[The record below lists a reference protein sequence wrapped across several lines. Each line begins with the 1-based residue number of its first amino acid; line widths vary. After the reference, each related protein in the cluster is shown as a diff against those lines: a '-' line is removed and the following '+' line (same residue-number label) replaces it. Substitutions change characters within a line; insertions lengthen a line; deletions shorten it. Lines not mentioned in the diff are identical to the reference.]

1 MAMGTRKKRQR
12 QESLWYGGEL
22 AAAPGHPFYTRLN
35 EVLEAAG
42 FDPFCETQCAK
53 FYHQKLGRPSLPPGQ
68 YFRVMMI
75 GFFEGLD
82 SERGIAW
89 RLADS
94 LTLRQFLS
102 IGLDESTPD
111 HVTISRTRRLI
122 DAETHQRIFSWVLE
136 QLAVSGL
143 IKGKTI
149 GVDSTT
155 LEANAAMK
163 SIVRRDTGESYMAYL
178 KRLAE
183 AEGIEAQDAAALLR
197 MDRKRKKKTSNE
209 EWKNPIDEEAEI
221 TKLKDGRTA
230 LAYKAEN
237 AVDMET
243 GAIVAVTTHGGAAA
257 DTATVTETVIEA
269 GVAVAELMEVE
280 PAEGQ
285 SGVHPEGVQEVVAD
299 KGYHS
304 NDVLVELAELEVR
317 SYIAEPDRG
326 PRNWDGRQIEKQA
339 VYGNR
344 RRIQGPRG
352 KRLQRQRGE
361 RIERNFAHQFDTGG
375 LDRLYVRGLD
385 NVHKKLLI
393 QAAACNLAL
402 LMRSIYGSG
411 KPRAAHEGVIELVFA
426 LLALMKP
433 LDALWV
439 PQSANLGNCDRPLCP
454 LKYPPDSWQTTKN
467 GQFRHG
473 LLSFSYDSEHA
484 ELPILLIQNLITKIP
499 IPIPIPPIT
508 PLNPPLGLVPP
519 IPKNVRW
526 IDMTA
531 KLSPIQAVMI
541 GLAKAARS
549 ADAVSATGT
558 ASA

>member
-1 MAMGTRKKRQR
+1 MAMGTRKRRER
-12 QESLWYGGEL
+12 QEDLWYGGEL
-22 AAAPGHPFYTRLN
+22 PTAPGHPFYKRLN
-35 EVLEAAG
+35 EVLDNAQ
-42 FDPFCETQCAK
+42 FDSFCETSCAG

-102 IGLDESTPD
+102 IGLDENTPD

-122 DAETHQRIFSWVLE
+122 KPETHQQIFTWVLE
-136 QLAVSGL
+136 RLAQAGL

-183 AEGIEAQDAAALLR
+183 AEGIEAEDAAALLR

-209 EWKNPIDEEAEI
+209 DWKSPSDEEAEI

-269 GVAVAELMEVE
+269 GIAVAGLIGEKT
-280 PAEGQ
+280 PEGEYE
-285 SGVHPEGVQEVVAD
+285 VHPAGVEEVVAD

-304 NDVLVELAELEVR
+304 NDVMVVLSEIEVR
-317 SYIAEPDRG
+317 TYVAEPDRG
-326 PRNWDGRQIEKQA
+326 TRNWDGKEAEKKA

-344 RRIQGPRG
+344 RRIHGERG
-352 KRLQRQRGE
+352 KRMQRQRGE
-361 RIERNFAHQFDTGG
+361 RLERNFAHQFDTGG
-375 LDRLYVRGLD
+375 LDRLYVRGRE
-385 NVHKKLLI
+385 NVHKKFLI

-402 LMRSIYGSG
+402 LMRSKYGSG
-411 KPRAAHEGVIELVFA
+411 KPRAAHDGAAQAILMTLAVIRAVEDFFVPGSAHVRSHNVVLCRSERCRLVLPPAENPGV
-426 LLALMKP
+426 
-433 LDALWV
+433 
-439 PQSANLGNCDRPLCP
+439 
-454 LKYPPDSWQTTKN
+454 
-467 GQFRHG
+467 
-473 LLSFSYDSEHA
+473 
-484 ELPILLIQNLITKIP
+484 
-499 IPIPIPPIT
+499 
-508 PLNPPLGLVPP
+508 
-519 IPKNVRW
+519 
-526 IDMTA
+526 
-531 KLSPIQAVMI
+531 
-541 GLAKAARS
+541 
-549 ADAVSATGT
+549 
-558 ASA
+558 

>member
-1 MAMGTRKKRQR
+1 MAMGTRKMRER
-12 QESLWYGGEL
+12 QEDLWYGGEL
-22 AAAPGHPFYTRLN
+22 PTAPGHPFYKRLN
-35 EVLEAAG
+35 EILDAAR
-42 FDPFCETQCAK
+42 FDPFCETSCAS
-53 FYHQKLGRPSLPPGQ
+53 FYHHKWGRPSLPPGQ

-102 IGLDESTPD
+102 IGLDERTPD

-122 DAETHQRIFSWVLE
+122 DGETHQRIFSWVLE
-136 QLAVSGL
+136 RLARAGL

-183 AEGIEAQDAAALLR
+183 AEGIDAPDAAALLR

-209 EWKNPIDEEAEI
+209 DWNSPSDEEAEI

-257 DTATVTETVIEA
+257 DTATVQDTVIDA
-269 GVAVAELMEVE
+269 AMAVAELITEKT
-280 PAEGQ
+280 PEGKYE
-285 SGVHPEGVQEVVAD
+285 VHPDGVQEVVAD

-304 NDVLVELAELEVR
+304 NDVVLGMTEMEVR
-317 SYIAEPDRG
+317 TYIAEPGRG
-326 PRNWDGRQIEKQA
+326 TRNWNGKAAEKAA

-344 RRIQGPRG
+344 RRIHGDRG
-352 KRLQRQRGE
+352 KGLQRQRGE

-375 LDRLYVRGLD
+375 LGRLYVRGKE
-385 NVHKKLLI
+385 NVHKKFLI

-402 LMRSIYGSG
+402 LMRSEHGSG
-411 KPRAAHEGVIELVFA
+411 KPRAAHDVVIDVIL
-426 LLALMKP
+426 
-433 LDALWV
+433 
-439 PQSANLGNCDRPLCP
+439 
-454 LKYPPDSWQTTKN
+454 TT
-467 GQFRHG
+467 
-473 LLSFSYDSEHA
+473 LSFMRAVEGHFPAWSVDSDQGFASIAGQRAHQHFRRA
-484 ELPILLIQNLITKIP
+484 KKWP
-499 IPIPIPPIT
+499 
-508 PLNPPLGLVPP
+508 GL
-519 IPKNVRW
+519 
-526 IDMTA
+526 D
-531 KLSPIQAVMI
+531 
-541 GLAKAARS
+541 
-549 ADAVSATGT
+549 TGC
-558 ASA
+558 